1 MAEGTTEAPQH
12 QNILRWQGI
21 LAGESWQVRL
31 ILFVM
36 QFLLSCTLTFTSTGF
51 ISIMM
56 QNGYSLYLIM
66 LLVPIAIAAIL
77 FGTISCTLF
86 SFMTGAILL
95 FHATYLPLDYY
106 EIVLV
111 TPSTTLGLLPLC
123 GLLLGICFA
132 AIARLEIKNAQ
143 RLLLI
148 CLACLMISFVC
159 SMGYALRAAGLATG
173 GRVWAVHEWLPYV
186 LSFSPKA
193 VSDMESSL
201 SIYSVI
207 IRSVI
212 QTVFMALG
220 CIVFYVVISKAQRLR
235 DDISIRTVFHLWLL
249 NALLASFMLATI
261 GCYLGIDKGL
271 LIDAESDMRTETN
284 YLCLQIEGSSAR
296 SERFYDFIKAS
307 NTDVDHL
314 NDEAQSAL
322 LDIMMPEGFLLDGY
336 NVNNTGIV
344 FIAREGIIYMSDSAL
359 FPPSGELGELVDE
372 DLLAAIIRSIEDDQ
386 MQRVLFSGTTGH
398 QDEFAS
404 QYGTT
409 QIAYLYARQRDNL
422 IVTII
427 KPASLVYAG
436 RGISV
441 VRVLIGIGFVFA
453 GLQLLISYLLNITI
467 AKPIDRTNETLG
479 RITAGN
485 LDERATESST
495 REFRS
500 LSSGINTTVDALNG
514 WIVEART
521 AIDSELKAA
530 RAIQL
535 AALPRKFPALPEIEE
550 FDLYAIMDA
559 AKKVGGD
566 FYDFFLIKGN
576 DEQTH
581 RLGFLIADVSGKGI
595 PAALFMMRA
604 KTLIHE
610 GMEDGLPLST
620 AVERANASLCEGN
633 EKCMF
638 VTAWV
643 GVLDWDTGRI
653 EYVNA
658 GHNPPVHWHSE
669 TARWEWLPK
678 SIGMPLGLMDLP
690 YASSFLECRVGDLI
704 LLYTDGVTEATNV
717 DIKLYGDKRL
727 EELLRG
733 VDNPQPKEIIE
744 TVRADVARYAEGA
757 EQSDDITM
765 LALKLQEGDGPKETD
780 TFGPL
785 GMK

>member
-1 MAEGTTEAPQH
+1 MLLT
-12 QNILRWQGI
+12 
-21 LAGESWQVRL
+21 
-31 ILFVM
+31 

-51 ISIMM
+51 VTFMLQGNNS
-56 QNGYSLYLIM
+56 QCLVM
-66 LLVPIAIAAIL
+66 LLVPIAIVAVL
-77 FGTISCTLF
+77 FGPIICTLF
-86 SFMTGAILL
+86 GFITGATLL
-95 FHATYLPLDYY
+95 LHATYLPLDYY
-106 EIVLV
+106 EIALV
-111 TPSTTLGLLPLC
+111 TPSTTLILLPIC
-123 GLLLGICFA
+123 GFVLGACFA
-132 AIARLEIKNAQ
+132 VISRRKADNKRRLP
-143 RLLLI
+143 LI
-148 CLACLMISFVC
+148 CLACLLVSFIC
-159 SMGYALRAAGLATG
+159 SVGYALRAAELATG
-173 GRVWAVHEWLPYV
+173 GRIWAVGEWLPYV
-186 LSFSPKA
+186 MGSYATAPNELESRLS
-193 VSDMESSL
+193 VESVL
-201 SIYSVI
+201 L
-207 IRSVI
+207 RSVI
-212 QTVFMALG
+212 QAVFMALG
-220 CIVFYVVISKAQRLR
+220 CIVFYITISKAQRQR
-235 DDISIRTVFHLWLL
+235 DDISIRTVFNLWLL
-249 NALLASFMLATI
+249 NAVVSSFMLATI
-261 GCYLGIDKGL
+261 VSYVGIDSGL
-271 LIDAESDMRTETN
+271 LANAESDMRSETN
-284 YLCLQIEGSSAR
+284 YLCLQIEGSTAR
-296 SERFYDFIKAS
+296 IARLEDFIAAT
-307 NTDVDHL
+307 NVDIEHL
-314 NDEAQSAL
+314 SDEAESAL
-322 LDIMMPEGFLLDGY
+322 IDILAPEGFLLDGY
-336 NVNNTGIV
+336 HVGTTGIV
-344 FIAREGIIYMSDSAL
+344 FIALEDMVYMSDSEL
-359 FPPSGELGELVDE
+359 FPRSGVVSELGDVELM
-372 DLLAAIIRSIEDDQ
+372 AAISLSIKEDA
-386 MQRVLFSGTTGH
+386 MQRILFSGTTGH
-398 QDEFAS
+398 KDEFIE
-404 QYGTT
+404 QFGTT
-409 QIAYLYARQRDNL
+409 QIAYLYAKQSENFT
-422 IVTII
+422 VVII
-427 KPASLVYAG
+427 KPASLVYAT

-441 VRVLIGIGFVFA
+441 VRLLIGIGLVFA
-453 GLQLLISYLLNITI
+453 GLQLLVSYLLDNTI
-467 AKPIDRTNETLG
+467 VKPIDRTNETLG

-485 LDERATESST
+485 LDERATESDT

-535 AALPRKFPALPEIEE
+535 AALPRKFPAFPEISE

-576 DEQTH
+576 DEQAH

-604 KTLIHE
+604 KALINE

-620 AVERANASLCEGN
+620 AVERANARLCEGN

-658 GHNPPVHWHSE
+658 GHNPPMHWRSE
-669 TARWEWLPK
+669 SASWDWLPK
-678 SIGMPLGLMDLP
+678 SLGMPLGLMDLP
-690 YASSFLECRVGDLI
+690 YSSSFLECRAGDLI

-717 DIKLYGDKRL
+717 DLELYGDKRL